1 MQNPERQLLC
11 YRPAKRQGMN
21 EKYFFVKNV
30 ASFFAILCILF
41 IPFSFS
47 LISFQLEFT
56 DFVFGKLIGFV
67 SDKLLG
73 IHLKDTKVYSDF
85 VSMYVLVMLLFILA
99 VVAALIVA
107 RLNKWKQYRRK
118 ILGLC
123 YTICCYYLI
132 LQLLK
137 YGFGKIFKDQF
148 YLPEP
153 NTLYTPLGQLDKDI
167 LYWSSM
173 GTSRLYNL
181 FSGSVEVLAAI
192 LLLFKR
198 TRMAGLLLATA
209 SLSQIVAINFSFDI
223 SVKLFSLFLLFL
235 SLYLLNPF
243 YNRLYHFF
251 FTRSSIQAM
260 EWEASSLNK
269 HPFLSVFFK
278 CLITGLIFF
287 EALYPYFR
295 KSNFNDDVAKRPY
308 LHGAYEVKQM
318 IVGQDTLSANNFQIK
333 RFFIHRDSY
342 LIFQN
347 QADKMQDYKLSYNI
361 DKYEYTL
368 TDYQLKIVTVALK
381 YNPTDSVLVV
391 KYFKNDRQYE
401 VTGKAL
407 DWKKLP
413 LMNSGFHWTVDRY

>member
-1 MQNPERQLLC
+1 MKEE
-11 YRPAKRQGMN
+11 YS
-21 EKYFFVKNV
+21 FVKNV
-30 ASFFAILCILF
+30 ASFFAILCIMF

-56 DFVFGKLIGFV
+56 DFVFGRLIGFV
-67 SDKLLG
+67 SDNLFG

-85 VSMYVLVMLLFILA
+85 VSMYVLAMLLFILA

-107 RLNKWKQYRRK
+107 RLNKWKQYRAKLLRV
-118 ILGLC
+118 C
-123 YTICCYYLI
+123 YIICCYYLV
-132 LQLLK
+132 LLLLK
-137 YGFGKIFKDQF
+137 YGCGKIFKDQF

-173 GTSRLYNL
+173 GTSRLYNV
-181 FSGSVEVLAAI
+181 FAGSVEVLAAL
-192 LLLFKR
+192 LLLFRR
-198 TRMAGLLLATA
+198 TRMAGLLLAA
-209 SLSQIVAINFSFDI
+209 GSLAQVVAINFSFDI

-235 SLYLLNPF
+235 SLYLLSPW
-243 YNRLYHFF
+243 YSRLYYFL
-251 FTRSSIQAM
+251 FTGKSNPAM
-260 EWEASSLNK
+260 EHKINYLAK
-269 HPFLSVFFK
+269 YPFLSVFLK

-295 KSNFNDDVAKRPY
+295 KNNFNDDVAKRPY

-347 QADKMQDYKLSYNI
+347 QADEMLDYKLTYNP
-361 DKYEYTL
+361 DKSGYVI
-368 TDYQLKIVTVALK
+368 TDYQLYQKALSLM
-381 YNPTDSVLVV
+381 YNEADSLLTL
-391 KYFKNDRQYE
+391 KYFKD
-401 VTGKAL
+401 GKAYQL
-407 DWKKLP
+407 LGKTIVWRNLP
-413 LMNSGFHWTVDRY
+413 LLRKGFHWTVD